1 MEMLKKNMKIII
13 SLTFFGLVSFSSY
26 SEAGLT
32 YEEKIKLEASSLH
45 QELSPTEIKKRAIA
59 LKEWSS
65 IDYFEK
71 DIQKFIDADGISLPP
86 ENAIL
91 FIGSSSIAMWKSL
104 EKDMHPFQ
112 VINRGFGGAH
122 IAHVNNY
129 LKEIVLPYRPKG
141 IVFFCGSNDIYALKS
156 PKEVFQDFLY
166 FFQFIKS
173 NLPSTKVFVIG
184 LKPSIARD
192 HQKEKQI
199 KWNESVSALA
209 TQDNNLFLID
219 VRSVMLLE
227 NGKANP
233 ELFIEDGLHMNSKGY
248 ELWTKLVRLYLESNF
263 KLEKS

>member
-141 IVFFCGSNDIYALKS
+141 IVFF
-156 PKEVFQDFLY
+156 
-166 FFQFIKS
+166 
-173 NLPSTKVFVIG
+173 
-184 LKPSIARD
+184 
-192 HQKEKQI
+192 
-199 KWNESVSALA
+199 
-209 TQDNNLFLID
+209 
-219 VRSVMLLE
+219 
-227 NGKANP
+227 
-233 ELFIEDGLHMNSKGY
+233 
-248 ELWTKLVRLYLESNF
+248 LWL
-263 KLEKS
+263 